1 MQNILLSVWKQQMSA
16 KTTKQTYIRVKKIF
30 LFLFLCLWS
39 LNAITQSFD
48 MMTLDLLKFIISVL
62 SYIKLNIIEFLRF
75 NQWLSLII
83 WLLFWVPALNLIK
96 FVLIYLIFKK
106 WTVQGQKSS
115 LCLFPLTPYIL
126 LKLLSWYEKSFVFLL
141 YLKACILK

>member
-1 MQNILLSVWKQQMSA
+1 MSA
-16 KTTKQTYIRVKKIF
+16 KTTKQTYMRVKKIF

-39 LNAITQSFD
+39 LDAITHSFD
-48 MMTLDLLKFIISVL
+48 MTTLDLLKFIISVL
-62 SYIKLNIIEFLRF
+62 CFVSYIKLNIIEFLRF

-96 FVLIYLIFKK
+96 FVLISLIYKK